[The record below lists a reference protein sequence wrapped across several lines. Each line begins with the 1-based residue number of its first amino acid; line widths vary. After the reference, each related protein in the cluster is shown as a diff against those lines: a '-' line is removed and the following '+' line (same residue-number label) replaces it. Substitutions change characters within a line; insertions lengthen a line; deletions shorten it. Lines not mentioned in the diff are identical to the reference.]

1 MVTIKGQTM
10 KYSIVTVV
18 TLAAL
23 GTFVMSA
30 NAQQEDDEPLSEA
43 QCMEAFGNSPARSSC
58 YGAYANVV
66 GERVGERKCRISAH
80 CEEDRE
86 YGTNFTQK
94 TVPNDRVHTL
104 RNCNGR

>member
-1 MVTIKGQTM
+1 M

-30 NAQQEDDEPLSEA
+30 NAQQADDEPLSEA

-66 GERVGERKCRISAH
+66 GERKCRISAH
-80 CEEDRE
+80 CEEDLP
-86 YGTNFTQK
+86 YSANFTQK
-94 TVPNDRVHTL
+94 TVPYDRVHTL
-104 RNCNGR
+104 RNCNGRLC